1 MRDLRDYSL
10 LEHNT
15 FGIDARCRRFLEFDS
30 VEEAVRMVHSLS
42 AADEP
47 LLVIGGGSNL
57 LLTQD
62 YQGTVLHSAIKGI
75 EATLDPDGEHVY
87 LRCGSGEVFDE
98 MVSYAVSH
106 GYHGLENLSA
116 IPGEVGASAVQN
128 IGAYG
133 VEAKDVLHEIEAV
146 EIATG
151 KLVAFRQ
158 EECDYAYRKS
168 KFKTAWKGRFL
179 ITYVTYRLSRDFRPR
194 LDYGNI
200 RGALQAQA
208 SAFPRFSPALGLWK
222 YPRCSS
228 SPGYRTTH
236 RTATA

>member
-1 MRDLRDYSL
+1 M
-10 LEHNT
+10 
-15 FGIDARCRRFLEFDS
+15 
-30 VEEAVRMVHSLS
+30 VRSLS

-98 MVSYAVSH
+98 VVSYAVSH

-151 KLVAFRQ
+151 KLVVFRQ

-179 ITYVTYRLSRDFRPR
+179 ITYVTYRLSRDF
-194 LDYGNI
+194 
-200 RGALQAQA
+200 
-208 SAFPRFSPALGLWK
+208 SPALGLWK
-222 YPRCSS
+222 YSRCSS

-236 RTATA
+236 RTATAQDDLRYSRLKAARPQRIGQRWKFLCQSRSG